1 MSIAHG
7 SPRPELAFDLADR
20 MRKALRTSEL
30 SVQEIAERLEV
41 SRNTVS
47 AWINGRN
54 KPRRRDLRDFALST
68 GVPLEWLENG
78 DSGPSGDDPAE
89 ATDGLV
95 MRRSSVRFRQA
106 APSSLVVLDRKAA

>member
-20 MRKALRTSEL
+20 MRKALRTSDL
-30 SVQEIAERLEV
+30 SVQQIAERLEV

-54 KPRRRDLRDFALST
+54 KPRRRDLRDFALGT
-68 GVPLEWLENG
+68 GVPLAWLETG
-78 DSGPSGDDPAE
+78 EPGPSDDDP
-89 ATDGLV
+89 GLQSRLSESN
-95 MRRSSVRFRQA
+95 RRPSHYKSVT
-106 APSSLVVLDRKAA
+106 SLARVVVLERAA

>member
-20 MRKALRTSEL
+20 MRKALRTSDV
-30 SVQEIAERLEV
+30 SVHEIAERLEV

-54 KPRRRDLRDFALST
+54 KPRPRDLRDFALAT
-68 GVPLEWLENG
+68 GVPRSWLESG
-78 DSGPSGDDPAE
+78 DAGPSDDDPGTE
-89 ATDGLV
+89 SRLSESN
-95 MRRSSVRFRQA
+95 RR
-106 APSSLVVLDRKAA
+106 PSHYE